1 MSTKRKKKKRKNK
14 IVLFIVEII
23 ILAALLVGL
32 YVYSRMNQVD
42 STGEIEQEE
51 VNVELDSETA
61 EVLKGYTNI
70 ALFGLDNR
78 EVGKYTSGNSDTI
91 MIASINN
98 DTKKVKLVS
107 VYRDTF
113 LNVKDD
119 TYRKI
124 NAAYALGGPK
134 GAIAALNKNLNLD
147 IVDYVSVDFGA
158 VVDAVDLLD
167 GIELEL
173 TNQEVQIMNDNY
185 IDEINKISSTF
196 LERLKQSTQKE
207 VIIYSDTSNARNVF
221 SIELAKEYPL
231 WIAEYGVEVP
241 GESNWEFWE
250 GFQYTSTGEVSG
262 IRGVTDRDRFTDDIF
277 LNDTTKIPES
287 GNKENY
293 NKDTKY
299 IVQKGNTLSG
309 IALKYGTT
317 VNELVILNKINNPNL
332 IFPGEEVIVPINGNI
347 NNEVAFSTGHII
359 YTVEAGDTLSE
370 LALRFK
376 TTIDNIAK
384 INNIEDINLIYVGE
398 KLKIEN
404 NE

>member
-14 IVLFIVEII
+14 IVLFVVEII

-32 YVYSRMNQVD
+32 YVYSRMNKVD

-185 IDEINKISSTF
+185 IDEINKVTNHSSSKLSGGGTYTVDGVQALAYCRIRYTAGDDFKRTERQRTVLTKMIEKAKGSSLTTIGGMIDSMMDEISTSLTSKDLLKLAGDVMGYDLAGTHGWPFELCTGNYGSQSSLVVPTDLETNVKELHEYLFDEKNNVSNTVTGLSDYIRNYTGCTPESTTRF
-196 LERLKQSTQKE
+196 
-207 VIIYSDTSNARNVF
+207 DN
-221 SIELAKEYPL
+221 PL
-231 WIAEYGVEVP
+231 TDDD
-241 GESNWEFWE
+241 N
-250 GFQYTSTGEVSG
+250 TSTVDTGYILPEDG
-262 IRGVTDRDRFTDDIF
+262 DD
-277 LNDTTKIPES
+277 
-287 GNKENY
+287 G
-293 NKDTKY
+293 
-299 IVQKGNTLSG
+299 LS
-309 IALKYGTT
+309 
-317 VNELVILNKINNPNL
+317 
-332 IFPGEEVIVPINGNI
+332 
-347 NNEVAFSTGHII
+347 
-359 YTVEAGDTLSE
+359 D
-370 LALRFK
+370 
-376 TTIDNIAK
+376 
-384 INNIEDINLIYVGE
+384 
-398 KLKIEN
+398 
-404 NE
+404 